1 MVFCI
6 IINLYSVYQG
16 GSYMFKTVRAKIM
29 APITLIVVLIIAIFS
44 LFIYTMTN
52 NSIKQNGEA
61 LVQSVSLG
69 LNNALTARD
78 VAENIMEREMIGQSV
93 MASYIINQGGTYEEL
108 KKIAERGDIDEI
120 WSTDDKG
127 NTTETSV
134 AQKID
139 FNFGADPNGQAVEYM
154 SLLEGDT
161 TQIVQP
167 AQIRDVD
174 GEFFKFV
181 GVSSWDPTTPQII
194 QIARNGEKLLTL
206 EQQIGSEYY
215 MKQLQKQLGDTVLYA
230 AIVNADGKK
239 ITATSNH
246 SLTDAGF
253 DVAAIK
259 QEISSKKGHYDGK
272 RVSQFTKKLN
282 NGHYLVLA
290 IDASVLT
297 NILVSTIIAAIVSII
312 FIAAMSA
319 LTITRQIKRIL
330 HIRNSLEDISDG
342 DADLTKRIELHSR
355 DEIGQLVTAFNAMM
369 NNLQHIMGD
378 LKSQAGA
385 INDATTA
392 IDERT
397 DFSLTATEQI
407 KAQSIE
413 IAQAARIQFE
423 STEDSTHA
431 MEDLARS
438 IQNISDA
445 ITDILMK
452 SNRTEGEASEGV
464 AIVQEFM
471 AQLYEIDNSTKA
483 AVEKTSQ
490 LVGLSDRI
498 GEFINIITD
507 IADQTNLLALNASI
521 EAARAGDAGK
531 GFAVVAEEVRKLAE
545 QTKKSAD
552 EIVAVVENVQ
562 TNTKEVAQAI
572 NSTSA
577 VVTTGQQIA
586 SKAQLS
592 FQTIAAGI
600 ESIGDDI
607 SSVSSSSEAMS
618 ANTEEITASV
628 EHIQQLARQ
637 SVENVNKMVSASEQ
651 QADFMHDMDD
661 TVSSLQEISSS
672 LHGTTSKY
680 RIQET

>member
-6 IINLYSVYQG
+6 IINLYSIYQG

-181 GVSSWDPTTPQII
+181 GVSSWDPATPQII

-369 NNLQHIMGD
+369 DNLQHIMGD

-607 SSVSSSSEAMS
+607 ETVSSSSEAMS

>member
-1 MVFCI
+1 
-6 IINLYSVYQG
+6 
-16 GSYMFKTVRAKIM
+16 MFKTVRAKIM

-181 GVSSWDPTTPQII
+181 GVSSWDPATPQII

-369 NNLQHIMGD
+369 DNLQHIMGD

-607 SSVSSSSEAMS
+607 ETVSSSSEAMS

>member
-1 MVFCI
+1 
-6 IINLYSVYQG
+6 
-16 GSYMFKTVRAKIM
+16 MFKTVRAKIM

-181 GVSSWDPTTPQII
+181 GVSSWDPATPQII

-369 NNLQHIMGD
+369 DNLQHIMGD

-521 EAARAGDAGK
+521 EAARAGEAGK

-607 SSVSSSSEAMS
+607 ETVSSSSEAMS

>member
-1 MVFCI
+1 
-6 IINLYSVYQG
+6 
-16 GSYMFKTVRAKIM
+16 
-29 APITLIVVLIIAIFS
+29 
-44 LFIYTMTN
+44 
-52 NSIKQNGEA
+52 
-61 LVQSVSLG
+61 
-69 LNNALTARD
+69 
-78 VAENIMEREMIGQSV
+78 
-93 MASYIINQGGTYEEL
+93 
-108 KKIAERGDIDEI
+108 
-120 WSTDDKG
+120 
-127 NTTETSV
+127 
-134 AQKID
+134 
-139 FNFGADPNGQAVEYM
+139 
-154 SLLEGDT
+154 
-161 TQIVQP
+161 
-167 AQIRDVD
+167 
-174 GEFFKFV
+174 
-181 GVSSWDPTTPQII
+181 
-194 QIARNGEKLLTL
+194 
-206 EQQIGSEYY
+206 
-215 MKQLQKQLGDTVLYA
+215 
-230 AIVNADGKK
+230 
-239 ITATSNH
+239 
-246 SLTDAGF
+246 
-253 DVAAIK
+253 
-259 QEISSKKGHYDGK
+259 
-272 RVSQFTKKLN
+272 
-282 NGHYLVLA
+282 
-290 IDASVLT
+290 
-297 NILVSTIIAAIVSII
+297 
-312 FIAAMSA
+312 
-319 LTITRQIKRIL
+319 
-330 HIRNSLEDISDG
+330 
-342 DADLTKRIELHSR
+342 
-355 DEIGQLVTAFNAMM
+355 
-369 NNLQHIMGD
+369 
-378 LKSQAGA
+378 
-385 INDATTA
+385 
-392 IDERT
+392 
-397 DFSLTATEQI
+397 
-407 KAQSIE
+407 
-413 IAQAARIQFE
+413 
-423 STEDSTHA
+423 
-431 MEDLARS
+431 
-438 IQNISDA
+438 
-445 ITDILMK
+445 MK

-607 SSVSSSSEAMS
+607 ETVSSSSEAMS

>member
-6 IINLYSVYQG
+6 IINLYSIYQG

-139 FNFGADPNGQAVEYM
+139 FNFGADPNGQALEYM

-181 GVSSWDPTTPQII
+181 GVSSWDPATPQII

-369 NNLQHIMGD
+369 DNLQHIMGD

-607 SSVSSSSEAMS
+607 ETVSSSSEAMS